1 MDLTFAW
8 EPFISY
14 GQKRKVKKNAILY
27 RQGEIGSG
35 FYYLDQGEVT
45 IKLLSDRGDER
56 IIDYISPGELL
67 GEQGIKGEAYFTTA
81 SLTKPSTLFYFS
93 NEDFEKIC
101 KTHPNAADIIMN
113 SIIKKVRLLAETV
126 SIQNSSMEH
135 QMAHF
140 LYKLYIKHGKLD
152 ITIDQTSL
160 AHYIGTS
167 RVTVYK
173 ILQQWKARNIIT
185 IENRKIHLLDI
196 VKLKAILN

>member
-1 MDLTFAW
+1 MEPTFAW

-14 GQKRKVKKNAILY
+14 GKKRQVKKNAILY

-35 FYYLDQGEVT
+35 FYYLDQGEVK
-45 IKLLSDRGDER
+45 IKLLSDKGDER

-81 SLTKPSTLFYFS
+81 SVTKTSTLFYFS
-93 NEDFEKIC
+93 NEAFQQIC
-101 KTHPNAADIIMN
+101 KDHPTAANIIMN
-113 SIIKKVRLLAETV
+113 SIIRKVRLLAKTV
-126 SIQNSSMEH
+126 SLQNSSMEH

-140 LYKLYIKHGKLD
+140 LYKLYKKHRKTDL
-152 ITIDQTSL
+152 TIDQTSL

-173 ILQQWKARNIIT
+173 ILQQWKTREIIT
-185 IENRKIHLLDI
+185 ITNRKIHLIDVEKLQSILD
-196 VKLKAILN
+196 

>member
-1 MDLTFAW
+1 METRFAW
-8 EPFISY
+8 EPFKSY
-14 GQKRKVKKNAILY
+14 GQKRQDKKNSILY

-45 IKLLSDRGDER
+45 IKLLSDKGDER

-81 SLTKPSTLFYFS
+81 SLTKPSSLFYFS
-93 NEDFEKIC
+93 NEEFQKIC
-101 KTHPNAADIIMN
+101 KIHPAATDIIMN
-113 SIIKKVRLLAETV
+113 SIIRKVRLLAETV

-135 QMAHF
+135 QLAHF

-173 ILQQWKARNIIT
+173 ILQQWKAKNIIT
-185 IENRKIHLLDI
+185 IINRKIYLLD
-196 VKLKAILN
+196 VEKLKAILN